1 MGGQDEV
8 GAATDVKPI
17 CDAVAR
23 GFQFVRL
30 GHEEIRGNDAAVA
43 DEIQFAGVEYARGD
57 GAEHKFVPVEDDGVP
72 GIGAAGEAR
81 HQIVAR
87 SEIIDDL
94 AFAFVAEH
102 DAEQGIYL
110 TFCHGAVG
118 GIGAARTA
126 HREIMITLPQS
137 YAFLIAC
144 AKKSLY
150 ICAIIQ
156 SYSFST

>member
-1 MGGQDEV
+1 M
-8 GAATDVKPI
+8 
-17 CDAVAR
+17 
-23 GFQFVRL
+23 
-30 GHEEIRGNDAAVA
+30 
-43 DEIQFAGVEYARGD
+43 
-57 GAEHKFVPVEDDGVP
+57 PVEDDGVP

-94 AFAFVAEH
+94 AFAFVAKH

-137 YAFLIAC
+137 YAFLSAR

-156 SYSFST
+156 LDFTQYDDYS